1 MGKSVEL
8 GIENPSLIYSLIYLY
23 GAECRAEGNFVEGLV
38 G

>member
-23 GAECRAEGNFVEGLV
+23 GAEKEILLRG
-38 G
+38 